1 MSMCFEKLRMER
13 RKELDLTKEAKVYTM
28 EQLLKLQAAIAP
40 LVKGETGDTDALFAR
55 KLGDALIACEVFVS
69 NTKHQHRTIC
79 DVVKGKRA

>member
-1 MSMCFEKLRMER
+1 MSMCFEKLRKER
-13 RKELDLTKEAKVYTM
+13 RKELDLTKEAKMYTM

-40 LVKGETGDTDALFAR
+40 LARENKEDTDALFAR
-55 KLGDALIACEVFVS
+55 KLGDALIACNVFIS